1 MGIIKSGKVV
11 IVLSG
16 RYAGRKGVVVK
27 TFDEGGSDRKFSHAI
42 VAGIERYP
50 RKVTRAMTKEK
61 ITKRSK
67 IKPFVKYLNYSHLM
81 PTRYVVDM
89 DNLKKVVETHGMK
102 ENQRGE
108 KHCEEQIGDVDG
120 QLSKEQRETI
130 EPRERRCAVCGQR
143 ATKVCA
149 ACKGVYL
156 PEEYTRHTGPRE
168 KGLGIAYCG
177 RECQRI
183 DWRRHRKSCK
193 RVTITV
199 RMMSGEEKIRD
210 ERRLDE
216 KRRSETRRESKR
228 REEKRRGEKRI
239 YDNI

>member
-102 ENQRGE
+102 EN
-108 KHCEEQIGDVDG
+108 
-120 QLSKEQRETI
+120 
-130 EPRERRCAVCGQR
+130 
-143 ATKVCA
+143 
-149 ACKGVYL
+149 
-156 PEEYTRHTGPRE
+156 
-168 KGLGIAYCG
+168 
-177 RECQRI
+177 
-183 DWRRHRKSCK
+183 
-193 RVTITV
+193 
-199 RMMSGEEKIRD
+199 
-210 ERRLDE
+210 
-216 KRRSETRRESKR
+216 RSEARKEIKKIFEDRYLNQASVKS
-228 REEKRRGEKRI
+228 EKKASGVEYFLKKPRF
-239 YDNI
+239 

>member
-27 TFDEGGSDRKFSHAI
+27 TFDDGSSDRKFAHAI

-89 DNLKKVVETHGMK
+89 DNLKKVVESHGMDKNLKPNAKVTDRAESRK
-102 ENQRGE
+102 EIKKIFEDRYLNQASVKSE
-108 KHCEEQIGDVDG
+108 KKA
-120 QLSKEQRETI
+120 S
-130 EPRERRCAVCGQR
+130 
-143 ATKVCA
+143 
-149 ACKGVYL
+149 GVQYFFKKL
-156 PEEYTRHTGPRE
+156 RF
-168 KGLGIAYCG
+168 
-177 RECQRI
+177 
-183 DWRRHRKSCK
+183 
-193 RVTITV
+193 
-199 RMMSGEEKIRD
+199 
-210 ERRLDE
+210 
-216 KRRSETRRESKR
+216 
-228 REEKRRGEKRI
+228 
-239 YDNI
+239 